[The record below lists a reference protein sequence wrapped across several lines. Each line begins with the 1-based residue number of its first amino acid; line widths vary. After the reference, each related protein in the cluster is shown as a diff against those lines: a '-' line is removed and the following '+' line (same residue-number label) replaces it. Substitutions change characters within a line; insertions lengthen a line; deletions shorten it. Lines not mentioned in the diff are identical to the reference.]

1 MQFYWGLALL
11 FGFFPVICSGKTL
24 LVCVLKL
31 FLNVKNID
39 LMISF
44 SSIRG
49 NFRISF
55 PKRLFKID
63 FYYSIP
69 SQKERDNFTAKCI
82 RNYSK
87 CV

>member
-11 FGFFPVICSGKTL
+11 FGFLPVICSGKTF

-31 FLNVKNID
+31 FLNVKNND

-49 NFRISF
+49 NYTISF
-55 PKRLFKID
+55 PKRLFRID
-63 FYYSIP
+63 FYYSIH
-69 SQKERDNFTAKCI
+69 SQKERDNFTALCI
-82 RNYSK
+82 YSK

>member
-11 FGFFPVICSGKTL
+11 FRFFPVICSGKTF

-31 FLNVKNID
+31 FLNVKNTD

-49 NFRISF
+49 NFTISF

-63 FYYSIP
+63 FYYSIH
-69 SQKERDNFTAKCI
+69 SQKERDNFTAQCI